1 MHTAM
6 SARMATVA
14 RWFTAVAPR
23 GMCPAGRRPG
33 LACFA
38 LGMDECRAAQVSL
51 AIVLEPGSGMNT
63 ETSRIRD
70 QLRRAIL
77 GGAWHGPSVAEAMAE
92 LSPGQAWEH
101 LTPGTHSPVE
111 LALHIAAWL
120 DIVRRR
126 FTGQVVTPTTA
137 DDWPKPPSPGAEG
150 WSRCRDGVMHAH
162 AALDEALAGADDRE
176 LTELIPGQDN
186 DIYYMLHGAVQ
197 HSIYH
202 AGQMQLIARALQTGQ
217 PG

>member
-1 MHTAM
+1 
-6 SARMATVA
+6 
-14 RWFTAVAPR
+14 
-23 GMCPAGRRPG
+23 
-33 LACFA
+33 
-38 LGMDECRAAQVSL
+38 
-51 AIVLEPGSGMNT
+51 MNM

-92 LSPGQAWEH
+92 LSGEQAWQH
-101 LTPGTHSPVE
+101 LTPATHSPVE
-111 LALHIAAWL
+111 LALHVAAWL

-126 FTGQVVTPTTA
+126 FTGEVVTPTTA
-137 DDWPKPPSPGAEG
+137 DDWPKPPVSGARQ
-150 WSRCRDGVMHAH
+150 WSECRDRVMHTH
-162 AALDEALAGADDRE
+162 TALDEALASADDRK

-202 AGQMQLIARALQTGQ
+202 AGQIQLIARALQNGQ
-217 PG
+217 AR